1 MFDIP
6 MMAVHLPVNAMVDD
20 AMPLRSA
27 RGALPR
33 WPRAR
38 AAARASPWVLTPPGA
53 ESRGGYGKMG
63 SHHVMSIVWLYGYII

>member
-6 MMAVHLPVNAMVDD
+6 MMAVHLPVQRHADADAVD
-20 AMPLRSA
+20 AVPLRSA

-38 AAARASPWVLTPPGA
+38 AAARA
-53 ESRGGYGKMG
+53 
-63 SHHVMSIVWLYGYII
+63 